1 MGLVRLILRI
11 FGWLLTPLVAWAAS
25 HFGGAVGAGI
35 AAGIKDPRTGLALTL
50 VSAALAGLLALHFW
64 LKLIRKSPKLQRAL
78 HVDPD
83 ATPDTSDLLEG
94 GDDHENAA

>member
-1 MGLVRLILRI
+1 MGLIRLVLRI

-35 AAGIKDPRTGLALTL
+35 ASGIANPRTGLVLT
-50 VSAALAGLLALHFW
+50 VGSAALAGLLALHFW
-64 LKLIRKSPKLQRAL
+64 LKLVRRSPRLQHVL

-83 ATPDTSDLLEG
+83 ATPDTSDLLEDD
-94 GDDHENAA
+94 DDHEDAA